1 MDKEEKY
8 TDIRD
13 KLRNLEQVK
22 AGENF
27 VHNLNSRIVDIE
39 SAKRKVHE
47 KKYDETKGGFLRNL
61 LGNMQYPWLVPAAGF
76 TILIFFIFYITYL
89 SKNASESINDPL
101 SGNKQEITEQKN
113 IPSERSLSAENE
125 NPSVTD
131 TDKTRTEKENHPGK
145 DIAGDMK
152 TEISDNQPAPTA
164 NNKTESDRGGTRTY
178 KQERKTVTPGNTE
191 NSDPEATE
199 DLKDQPGNDTESGR
213 SENNGMISAEK
224 ESAVSPEVSRSSVL
238 SESQIQKDQKENMKS
253 KNSGN
258 DSLKKT
264 LNDKLKTVNSE
275 SLEKLREEIEK

>member
-22 AGENF
+22 AGDNF
-27 VHNLNSRIVDIE
+27 VHNLNSRIVEIE
-39 SAKRKVHE
+39 SEKRKVHE

-89 SKNASESINDPL
+89 NKNASERINDPL

-113 IPSERSLSAENE
+113 IPSERNFSKENE
-125 NPSVTD
+125 NPTVTD
-131 TDKTRTEKENHPGK
+131 SDKTRTEKEKLPGK
-145 DIAGDMK
+145 DIAGDME
-152 TEISDNQPAPTA
+152 TQNSDNQPAPTA

-178 KQERKTVTPGNTE
+178 KQEKKTVTPENTE
-191 NSDPEATE
+191 NSYPKATE
-199 DLKDQPGNDTESGR
+199 YLKVQPENDTESGR
-213 SENNGMISAEK
+213 TENNGMISSEQK
-224 ESAVSPEVSRSSVL
+224 SAVSPEVSRSSVL
-238 SESQIQKDQKENMKS
+238 SESQIQKDQKENLKS
-253 KNSGN
+253 KKSSN

-275 SLEKLREEIEK
+275 SLERLREEIAK

>member
-22 AGENF
+22 AGDNF
-27 VHNLNSRIVDIE
+27 VHNLNSRIVEIE
-39 SAKRKVHE
+39 SEKRKVHE

-61 LGNMQYPWLVPAAGF
+61 LGNMQYPWLVLAAGF
-76 TILIFFIFYITYL
+76 TILIFFIFYMTYL

-101 SGNKQEITEQKN
+101 SGKKQEITEQKN
-113 IPSERSLSAENE
+113 IPSEKNLSAENE
-125 NPSVTD
+125 NLSFTD
-131 TDKTRTEKENHPGK
+131 SDKTLTEKEKLPGK

-152 TEISDNQPAPTA
+152 TQNSDNQPAPTI

-178 KQERKTVTPGNTE
+178 KQEMKAVKPGNTD
-191 NSDPEATE
+191 NSDPKTTV
-199 DLKDQPGNDTESGR
+199 DPKDQWGNDTETGR
-213 SENNGMISAEK
+213 SENNGMISAEQK
-224 ESAVSPEVSRSSVL
+224 SAVSPEVSRSSVL
-238 SESQIQKDQKENMKS
+238 SESQTQKDQKENLNS
-253 KNSGN
+253 KKSGN

-264 LNDKLKTVNSE
+264 LNDKLKKVNSE

>member
-22 AGENF
+22 AGDNF
-27 VHNLNSRIVDIE
+27 VHNLNSRIVEIE
-39 SAKRKVHE
+39 SEKRKVHE

-76 TILIFFIFYITYL
+76 TILIFFIFYMTYL

-101 SGNKQEITEQKN
+101 SGKKQEITEQKN
-113 IPSERSLSAENE
+113 IPSEKNLSAENE
-125 NPSVTD
+125 NLSFTD
-131 TDKTRTEKENHPGK
+131 SDKTLTEKEKLPGK

-152 TEISDNQPAPTA
+152 TQNSDNQPAPTI

-178 KQERKTVTPGNTE
+178 KQEMKAVKPGNTD
-191 NSDPEATE
+191 NSDPKTTV
-199 DLKDQPGNDTESGR
+199 DPKDQWGNDTETGR
-213 SENNGMISAEK
+213 SENNGMISAEQK
-224 ESAVSPEVSRSSVL
+224 SAVSPEVSRSSVL
-238 SESQIQKDQKENMKS
+238 SESQTQKDQKENLNSKKS
-253 KNSGN
+253 VN

-264 LNDKLKTVNSE
+264 LNDKLKKINSE

>member
-1 MDKEEKY
+1 LDKEEKY

>member
-22 AGENF
+22 AGDNF
-27 VHNLNSRIVDIE
+27 VHNLNSRIVEIE
-39 SAKRKVHE
+39 SEKRKVHE

-76 TILIFFIFYITYL
+76 TILIFFIFYMTYL

-101 SGNKQEITEQKN
+101 SGKKQEITEQKN
-113 IPSERSLSAENE
+113 IPSEKNLSAENE
-125 NPSVTD
+125 NLSFTD
-131 TDKTRTEKENHPGK
+131 SDKTLTEKEKLPGK

-152 TEISDNQPAPTA
+152 TQNGDNQPAPTI

-178 KQERKTVTPGNTE
+178 KQEMKAVKPGNTD
-191 NSDPEATE
+191 NSDPKTTV
-199 DLKDQPGNDTESGR
+199 DPKDQWGNDTETGR
-213 SENNGMISAEK
+213 SENNGMISAEQK
-224 ESAVSPEVSRSSVL
+224 SAVSPEVSRSSVL
-238 SESQIQKDQKENMKS
+238 SESQTQKDQKENLNSKKS
-253 KNSGN
+253 VN

-264 LNDKLKTVNSE
+264 LNDKLKKINSE

>member
-22 AGENF
+22 AGDNF
-27 VHNLNSRIVDIE
+27 VHNLNSKIVEIE
-39 SAKRKVHE
+39 SEKRKVHE

-76 TILIFFIFYITYL
+76 TVLIFFIFYITYL

-113 IPSERSLSAENE
+113 IPSDRSLSAENE

-131 TDKTRTEKENHPGK
+131 SDITRTEKEKLPGK

-152 TEISDNQPAPTA
+152 TENSDNQSSPTS
-164 NNKTESDRGGTRTY
+164 NDKTESDRGGMRTY
-178 KQERKTVTPGNTE
+178 KQEVKAVTPGNTE
-191 NSDPEATE
+191 NSDPKANDE
-199 DLKDQPGNDTESGR
+199 LKDQPENDTESGR
-213 SENNGMISAEK
+213 SENNGMISAEQN
-224 ESAVSPEVSRSSVL
+224 SAVSPEVSRSSVL
-238 SESQIQKDQKENMKS
+238 SESQTQKDQKENMKS
-253 KNSGN
+253 KKSSN

>member
-22 AGENF
+22 AGDNF
-27 VHNLNSRIVDIE
+27 VHNLNSRIVEIE
-39 SAKRKVHE
+39 SEKRKVHE

-76 TILIFFIFYITYL
+76 TILIFFIFYMTYL

-101 SGNKQEITEQKN
+101 SGKKQEITEQKN
-113 IPSERSLSAENE
+113 IPSEKNLSAENE
-125 NPSVTD
+125 NLSFTD
-131 TDKTRTEKENHPGK
+131 SDKTLTEKEKLPGK

-152 TEISDNQPAPTA
+152 TQNSDNQPAPTI

-178 KQERKTVTPGNTE
+178 KQEMKAVKPGNTD
-191 NSDPEATE
+191 NSDPKTTV
-199 DLKDQPGNDTESGR
+199 DPKDQWGNDTETGR
-213 SENNGMISAEK
+213 SENNGMISAEQK
-224 ESAVSPEVSRSSVL
+224 SAVSPEVSRSSVL
-238 SESQIQKDQKENMKS
+238 SESQTQKDQKENLNS
-253 KNSGN
+253 KKSGN
-258 DSLKKT
+258 DYLKIT

>member
-22 AGENF
+22 AGDNF
-27 VHNLNSRIVDIE
+27 VHNLNSRIVEIE
-39 SAKRKVHE
+39 SEKRKVHE

-76 TILIFFIFYITYL
+76 TILIFFIFYMTYL

-101 SGNKQEITEQKN
+101 SGKKQEITEQKN
-113 IPSERSLSAENE
+113 IPSEKNLSAENE
-125 NPSVTD
+125 NLSFTD
-131 TDKTRTEKENHPGK
+131 SDKTLTEKEKLPGK

-152 TEISDNQPAPTA
+152 TQNSDNQPAPTI

-178 KQERKTVTPGNTE
+178 KQEMKAVKPGNTD
-191 NSDPEATE
+191 NSDPKTTV
-199 DLKDQPGNDTESGR
+199 DPKDQWGNDTETGR
-213 SENNGMISAEK
+213 SENNGMISAEQK
-224 ESAVSPEVSRSSVL
+224 SAVSPEVSRSSVL
-238 SESQIQKDQKENMKS
+238 SESQTQKDQKENLNSKKS
-253 KNSGN
+253 VN

-264 LNDKLKTVNSE
+264 LNDKLKKVNSE